1 MISPR
6 FTLVNS
12 VMPDL
17 SRKSSRKTLKVRHDP
32 YWQRLSEG
40 AYLGFRRGAET
51 WIARYRDRDRRQ
63 QYAPLGGP
71 QEFDEAKEKAEAWL
85 AQMGSSAARTPKRD
99 TVRAALET
107 YVAALEKAKRD
118 DAAKEAKGRFKLT
131 VYEDVLADVSLEDAT
146 SDDFSE
152 WRDRLTGGREP
163 RSVNRHVRSV
173 IAALN
178 LAHRAGHVGN
188 PEAWRLKALPDD
200 VDDADVVETAVYMT
214 PEQRKALI
222 AAATPAAALFFRGLE
237 MTGAR
242 PSELAA
248 AKVSHFAAEKKHIR
262 LASRK
267 GRKSTLRV
275 RYTELIADEDVAF
288 FAEIVGDRSGDKWIF
303 SEDAAG
309 AQPWRRHMWSRAM
322 RAAIEKHNETA
333 KGKERLPKDIG
344 AYSFRHTRIS
354 ELLQVHGIDPLTT
367 AQQTG
372 TSGAMIEKHY
382 LKFIPSALRKKL
394 DAMKAKAA

>member
-1 MISPR
+1 MAQKKRYDGP
-6 FTLVNS
+6 V
-12 VMPDL
+12 DL
-17 SRKSSRKTLKVRHDP
+17 TRKKGRQALPVHHDP

-51 WIARYRDRDRRQ
+51 WIARYRDRDKVQ
-63 QYAPLGGP
+63 QYTPLGGP
-71 QEFDEAKEKAEAWL
+71 LEYDEAKEKAEAWFE
-85 AQMGSSAARTPKRD
+85 QMGSSAARTPKRD

-107 YVAALEKAKRD
+107 YLAALRKEKRD
-118 DAAKEAKGRFKLT
+118 DAAKDAESRFKRV
-131 VYEDVLADVSLEDAT
+131 VYKDPIAEKPLEDMT

-152 WRDRLTGGREP
+152 WRDRLTDGREP
-163 RSVNRHVRSV
+163 RSVNRLVRSV

-178 LAHRAGHVGN
+178 MARRAGHVGT
-188 PEAWRLKALPDD
+188 PETWRLKALPDD
-200 VDDADVVETAVYMT
+200 VDDADVVETAVYLT
-214 PEQRKALI
+214 PGQRKALI

-242 PSELAA
+242 PKELAA
-248 AKVSHFAAEKKHIR
+248 AKVEHFKAAKKNIR

-275 RYTELIADEDVAF
+275 RYTELITDEDVAF
-288 FAEIVGDRSGDKWIF
+288 FVKVVGDRSDDKWIF
-303 SEDAAG
+303 SEDAEG

-322 RAAIEKHNETA
+322 RAAIKKHNEKA
-333 KGKERLPKDIG
+333 KGKDRLPDQIG
-344 AYSFRHTRIS
+344 AYSFRHSRIS

-372 TSGAMIEKHY
+372 TSSAMIEKHY
-382 LKFIPSALRKKL
+382 LEFIPSALRKKI
-394 DAMKAKAA
+394 DAMKVKAA